1 MMAAYKDAAPAD
13 TIRRARQILS
23 DLGIEV
29 KEEVFSRP
37 GVACS
42 CRITI
47 GTNGKVLTEEYAL
60 ASGYAEMLERLQN
73 KMLLNEGTRYAGA
86 PRRRGTAAL

>member
-29 KEEVFSRP
+29 KEE
-37 GVACS
+37 
-42 CRITI
+42 
-47 GTNGKVLTEEYAL
+47 
-60 ASGYAEMLERLQN
+60 MQ
-73 KMLLNEGTRYAGA
+73 LND
-86 PRRRGTAAL
+86 